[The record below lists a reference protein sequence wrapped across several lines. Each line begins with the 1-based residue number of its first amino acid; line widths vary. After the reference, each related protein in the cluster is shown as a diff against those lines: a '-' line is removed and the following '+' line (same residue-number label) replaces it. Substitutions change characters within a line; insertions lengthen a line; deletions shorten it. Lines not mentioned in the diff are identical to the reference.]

1 MSEVAALHEDLQA
14 WLQGAIMAAEPPSA
28 GEVDGRLAGAADFP
42 AAAGLAIYRR
52 AYVARIAAAM
62 RAQFPA
68 LCHALGEPL
77 FNDFA
82 ADYLRRYPPQSYT
95 LHDLGRRFAPF
106 LEEQRPDRD
115 APADA
120 REIWIDFMVDLARF
134 ERQLFL
140 LFDAPGAE
148 GKALAESG
156 ASDAR
161 LRLQPAFAL
170 GRYDFNVAAYHDA
183 VRRRETPPAPERG
196 AAWIALVRRDY
207 AIRTIALRETEY
219 LFLEAMAGGGC
230 VEDGLAA
237 VAAALGTP
245 PEEADDAWRNAPET
259 RARWLQWGFFVEAE
273 S

>member
-1 MSEVAALHEDLQA
+1 VSKVAAVHEDLQA
-14 WLQGAIMAAEPPSA
+14 WLQGAIMATEPPP
-28 GEVDGRLAGAADFP
+28 GDEVEERLAGAADFP

-68 LCHALGEPL
+68 LCHALGERL

-82 ADYLRRYPPQSYT
+82 ADYLRLHPPESYT
-95 LHDLGRRFAPF
+95 LHDLGRRFASF
-106 LEEQRPDRD
+106 LEEQRPDRGE
-115 APADA
+115 PAQA
-120 REIWIDFMVDLARF
+120 REVWIDFMVDLARF

-148 GKALAESG
+148 GGALAEPRVP
-156 ASDAR
+156 DTR

-196 AAWIALVRRDY
+196 AAWVALVRRNY
-207 AIRTIALRETEY
+207 TIRTIALRETEY
-219 LFLEAMAGGGC
+219 LFLEAMTGGGS
-230 VEDGLAA
+230 VEQGFAA
-237 VAAALGTP
+237 VAASLGVSR
-245 PEEADDAWRNAPET
+245 EEAADAWRNAPET
-259 RARWLQWGFFVEAE
+259 RARWLQWGFFVEA
-273 S
+273 